1 MVFTPM
7 SNSHHSPDHKRL
19 KLLSIKQLP
28 AGLAGKLRKKTI
40 SYMRFDERLGYAL
53 RIVMFNQAKQV
64 FFTA

>member
-19 KLLSIKQLP
+19 KLFST
-28 AGLAGKLRKKTI
+28 ATGRI
-40 SYMRFDERLGYAL
+40 SGEAATYMRFDERLGYAL